1 MRQDLL
7 VRSKIKRIFLGSILL
22 MGLVAMSSD
31 ISAQQQ
37 GHFTDFR
44 MAPSAINPGLTG
56 AFKGTY
62 RINGLYRGQWGN
74 FGDSKAAKTIVASA
88 EFNVKGGLLLENDWI
103 SAGLSFYNDQAGTA
117 NRKYNSTGFSVGY
130 HIGLDDDYTNVFS
143 VGLNYSSLGSTVSNY
158 RLLGDITNSTS
169 QPNFSSGQFEG
180 ECNLPGCDTQNQ
192 GPSKGSDISLGVTYK
207 TEVNSNIVRFGLAL
221 NHLNA
226 PETTIAVAKGGGRD
240 STVIPGPTTDPNR
253 TLDAFR
259 RNLVFHAEASTLIS
273 PKVRLNPA
281 FLFMTS
287 GGTTEI
293 QVQSTME
300 YLVNAKEQFS
310 LIGGIGFRPLP
321 SFDAGYLIG
330 GIRMKDL
337 TVRLSYDITL
347 SSLARLGG
355 GNGFEMSVGYIGR
368 IYKDPNVDKVIF
380 CPRL

>member
-7 VRSKIKRIFLGSILL
+7 VSSKIKRIFLGSILL
-22 MGLVAMSSD
+22 VGLMSMSGNM
-31 ISAQQQ
+31 SAQQQ

-44 MAPSAINPGLTG
+44 MAPSALNPGLTG

-74 FGDSKAAKTIVASA
+74 FGDSNAAKTIVASG

-130 HIGLDDDYTNVFS
+130 HIGLDDDYANVFS
-143 VGLNYSSLGSTVSNY
+143 VGINYSSLSSSVSNY
-158 RLLGDITNSTS
+158 RLLGSLANTST
-169 QPNFSSGQFEG
+169 QPSFTSGQFEG
-180 ECNLPGCDTQNQ
+180 ECTLPGCDTQ
-192 GPSKGSDISLGVTYK
+192 GEGSSRGTDLSLGFTYK
-207 TEVNSNIVRFGLAL
+207 TEVDDNVVRFGLAL

-226 PETTIAVAKGGGRD
+226 PETSIAVAQGGNRD
-240 STVIPGPTTDPNR
+240 TMLMPGPTTDPRR

-259 RNLVFHAEASTLIS
+259 RNLVLHAEASTLLS
-273 PKVRLNPA
+273 SRLRLNPA

-293 QVQSTME
+293 QIQSTAE

-310 LIGGIGFRPLP
+310 LVGGIGFRPLP
-321 SFDAGYLIG
+321 SFDAAYLIG
-330 GIRMKDL
+330 GVRIKDL

-347 SSLARLGG
+347 SQLSALGG

-368 IYKDPNVDKVIF
+368 IYKDPNVEKVIF